1 MTTAVL
7 NTKVSENENEMP
19 NNSKLVTTTVVNRKI
34 SEAENKT
41 PDNSKYITTQ
51 EFDKLTTENF
61 EARLKQADAVS
72 KTGFDNVRFNRR
84 IT

>member
-1 MTTAVL
+1 MTKAVL
-7 NTKVSENENEMP
+7 NIKFSENENEMP
-19 NNSKLVTTTVVNRKI
+19 NISKLVTTTVLNRKI
-34 SEAENKT
+34 SEAENKS

-51 EFDKLTTENF
+51 EFHKFTTENF
-61 EARLKQADAVS
+61 EARLKQADAVN

>member
-19 NNSKLVTTTVVNRKI
+19 NISKLVTTTVLNRKI

-51 EFDKLTTENF
+51 EFDKLTTKNF